1 MRILL
6 VEDNN
11 ADARL
16 VEEILKDSGIE
27 HELIWINDGKK
38 ALDRIHSDDDF
49 DLFILDLNIPQASG
63 LSVVSAIRRKE
74 KFRTTPVII
83 MTGLRPSDMTMIEED
98 GSLHYL
104 VKPMTIEEIDR
115 TTVAIKDILQG
126 KKI

>member
-1 MRILL
+1 MANYRSERQSSYINKELQGKCSTISNPFQQRSKDVIPIVRILL

-16 VEEILKDSGIE
+16 VEEIIKDSGIE

-74 KFRTTPVII
+74 NSVQP
-83 MTGLRPSDMTMIEED
+83 L
-98 GSLHYL
+98 
-104 VKPMTIEEIDR
+104 
-115 TTVAIKDILQG
+115 
-126 KKI
+126 